1 METHI
6 VLACNDILFLK
17 NEGVYTTKMA
27 VLLFTFFSLTFLG
40 VMAACACFSLVSGR
54 LLLRAG
60 SLRLLFPYFRP
71 TSFCVMA
78 ACACFFLV
86 SGRLLLHAGSLR
98 LLFLAL
104 DRFFTDFGQLVQRKL
119 SSWYIDAGW
128 LFHMQGGGMRRSGGY
143 GDWRQRSRWKIRQVN
158 VSGT

>member
-1 METHI
+1 
-6 VLACNDILFLK
+6 
-17 NEGVYTTKMA
+17 MA

-40 VMAACACFSLVSGR
+40 VMAACACFSLISGR

-104 DRFFTDFGQLVQRKL
+104 DRFFTDFGQLDWISSFPRLNSKKKWETDTILCFPYNHTIHLMRIIL
-119 SSWYIDAGW
+119 SHHS
-128 LFHMQGGGMRRSGGY
+128 LR
-143 GDWRQRSRWKIRQVN
+143 
-158 VSGT
+158 